1 MARLGITI
9 KYHGELG
16 RREYGKATKEAFVAA
31 GRLWHQ
37 KFRPKHFTKAGARE
51 YRYAPRTR
59 SYTARKFREFGHR
72 LPLVWSG
79 ETRNLARNRKI
90 KATAKMMRVIINA
103 PTLNRLGKGKNSVDI
118 DMRDEMTRVSTRER
132 RAMVNLFARVF
143 DRRLKASST
152 TRVRR
157 VA

>member
-9 KYHGELG
+9 TYHGEVG
-16 RREYGKATKEAFVAA
+16 RREYGKATKAAFEAA

-51 YRYAPRTR
+51 YGYAPRTR
-59 SYTARKFREFGHR
+59 AYTERKFKKFGHR
-72 LPLVWSG
+72 LPLVFTG

-90 KATAKMMRVIINA
+90 KATGKMMRVIINA
-103 PTLNRLGKGKNSVDI
+103 PRLNEPGRGKRKIN
-118 DMRDEMTRVSTRER
+118 MRDEMTRVSTRER
-132 RAMVNLFARVF
+132 RAMVNLFAQVF

-152 TRVRR
+152 TRVKR